1 MSMKKQ
7 FYILIILLTIT
18 LNIFS
23 FISNDFVSFV
33 NATYVE
39 GDITQDT
46 LWTLVDSPFIVS
58 KNVTVYSN
66 ATLTIEPG
74 VEVRFGGDFWINVSG
89 RLYANGTGNMI
100 VFTSNKEQ
108 PTNEDWSA
116 ILFTG
121 TGKSVLV
128 NCHISY
134 AKNGIVTVNSDI
146 EIENCIFTNCQN
158 AITAGG
164 GKLTLQNN
172 TINLCSQNGVNIIDS
187 DSTIINNQITQN
199 SGNGIYITGNGQVT
213 IQNNSILANGN
224 GILLT
229 GSDASNVHISQN
241 IISANTQS
249 GIKIDASTH
258 SNVTIITN
266 SVASN
271 YRGFHI
277 STSQS
282 TQITNNSISYNGIGF
297 LYDSGN
303 HIAKWNDIYGN
314 VDYGMKIENDA
325 TVIAEYNYWGASN
338 GPYHEML
345 NPTGRGDKAGG
356 DGVNLD
362 FIFFATKPF
371 GVINQRPTANLVTDK
386 LWVSRNAD
394 VMFFG
399 TNSYDPDGRVDKYI
413 FDFGD
418 DSDSGFTT
426 LSIFSHKYSIEGIY
440 FATLRVIDDYGA
452 LSNVASVT
460 INVVSSTTPQLYV
473 NLELSNSSVSEGE
486 QVSVTVYVTN
496 GTSPV
501 QGASV
506 TMLSFKEGNF
516 SQSSGST
523 DINGYFV
530 TNFTAP
536 DVTERT
542 SVRIVAR
549 ATKNGV
555 QYADGSDYEYLQV
568 SPFLSVQIVA
578 NPQIIKS
585 GETSQITIYVESNEE
600 PVANAS
606 VTLSSD
612 EGNLSPQTGTTNLT
626 GTLSA
631 VFTAPQTTT
640 LLNIDITAVATKD
653 RYMNGMGH
661 ATITVEPKVLVVEIT
676 ATPNAT
682 TISEAKLNVTV
693 HVEYDANPISGAN
706 VTITANGGYFS
717 KDSELTDN
725 YGNVTFFYTAPPV
738 NEQTDITITAYAT
751 MTGYAG
757 TESQLEITVNPRT
770 FNVLI
775 VAPSVESGGTA
786 MVTVIVVC
794 NEDATSV
801 AGATVTMSSTDGSF
815 EIVTQ
820 TTDST
825 GACVFTFNAPIT
837 RSDLN
842 VTLTANVTKEGYIAG
857 GSQATITVL
866 KAAPTG
872 DSGWLW
878 ILLLILIPVVI
889 VIIVVVL
896 IKLKIIVISGEEET

>member
-1 MSMKKQ
+1 MKKQ
-7 FYILIILLTIT
+7 STVLVILLAIT

-23 FISNDFVSFV
+23 FIGSNFVSFV

-39 GDITQDT
+39 GNITQDT
-46 LWTLVDSPFIVS
+46 TWTLVDSPFIVS
-58 KNVTVYSN
+58 NNITVYSN

-108 PTNEDWSA
+108 PTNEDWSS

-134 AKNGIVTVNSDI
+134 AKNAIGVVNSDA
-146 EIENCIFTNCQN
+146 EIENCVFSNCQN
-158 AITAGG
+158 AITAVN
-164 GKLTLQNN
+164 GKLTFKNSV
-172 TINLCSQNGVNIIDS
+172 ISFGSQNGVNILDC

-199 SGNGIYITGNGQVT
+199 SENGIYLTGNGQVT
-213 IQNNSILANGN
+213 IQNNSLLANGN

-249 GIKIDASTH
+249 GIRIDASTH
-258 SNVTIITN
+258 SNITIINN
-266 SVASN
+266 SIASN
-271 YRGFHI
+271 HRGFHI

-303 HIAKWNDIYGN
+303 HIAKWNDIYDN
-314 VDYGMKIENDA
+314 ADYGMTIENDA

-338 GPYHEML
+338 GPYHETL
-345 NPTGRGDKAGG
+345 NPTGRGNKVGG
-356 DGVNLD
+356 NGVNLD
-362 FIFFATKPF
+362 FIFFSTKPF
-371 GVINQRPTANLVTDK
+371 GVINQRPTANLAADK
-386 LWVSRNAD
+386 LWVPRNAD

-399 TNSYDPDGRVDKYI
+399 TNSYDPDGRVDKYL

-418 DSDSGFTT
+418 GSNSGWTT
-426 LSIFSHKYSIEGIY
+426 LSIFSHKYSAEGIY
-440 FATLRVIDDYGA
+440 LANLRVIDDYGA
-452 LSNVASVT
+452 LSNVAFVT
-460 INVVSSTTPQLYV
+460 ITVISSTTPQLHV

-486 QVSVTVYVTN
+486 QISVTVYVTN
-496 GTSPV
+496 GTAPV

-523 DINGYFV
+523 NTTGYFI

-549 ATKNGV
+549 ATKNGI

-568 SPFLSVQIVA
+568 SPFLSVQITA

-585 GETSQITIYVESNEE
+585 EETSQITIYVESNGE

-606 VTLSSD
+606 VTLSSNR
-612 EGNLSPQTGTTNLT
+612 ESLSPQTGTTNLN
-626 GTLSA
+626 GILSA

-640 LLNIDITAVATKD
+640 LLNVDITAVATKD
-653 RYMNGMGH
+653 RYMSGIGYT
-661 ATITVEPKVLVVEIT
+661 TITVEPKVLAVEIT
-676 ATPNAT
+676 AAPNAT

-693 HVEYDANPISGAN
+693 HVEYDANPVSGAN
-706 VTITANGGYFS
+706 VTITADGGYFS
-717 KDSELTDN
+717 TSSELTDN

-738 NEQTDITITAYAT
+738 SEQTNIIITAYAT
-751 MTGYAG
+751 ATGYAG
-757 TESQLEITVNPRT
+757 TESQLEITINPRT
-770 FNVLI
+770 FNILI
-775 VAPSVESGGTA
+775 VAPSVESGKTA
-786 MVTVIVVC
+786 MVTVIAVC
-794 NEDATSV
+794 NEDGTSV

-815 EIVTQ
+815 EIITQ

-837 RSDLN
+837 SSNLN
-842 VTLTANVTKEGYIAG
+842 VTLTANVVKEGYIPG
-857 GSQATITVL
+857 ESQTTITVL
-866 KAAPTG
+866 KAAPSG
-872 DSGWLW
+872 DGGWLW
-878 ILLLILIPVVI
+878 TLLLILIPVVI

-896 IKLKIIVISGEEET
+896 IKLKIIVISHEEET